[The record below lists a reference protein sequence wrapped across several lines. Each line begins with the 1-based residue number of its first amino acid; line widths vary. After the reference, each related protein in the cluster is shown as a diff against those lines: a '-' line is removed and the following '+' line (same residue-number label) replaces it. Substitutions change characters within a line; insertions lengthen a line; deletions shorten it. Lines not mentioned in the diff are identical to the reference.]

1 MNTGEKTRT
10 EGSEGHRDRT
20 RGRVRPTSAAS
31 LLLALV
37 AVTVGGCSVGGG
49 AETSLDGPAA
59 VSAPSPVSTA
69 ERSLL
74 YDAEQTLIRQC
85 MSRHGFTV
93 REVPEHPIPEH
104 RDFPYVVDD
113 VAWAREHG
121 YGSDLE
127 RRARALRDADPNRR
141 YAQSL
146 GAERRAEAMNA
157 LHGRERN
164 ALTVTLPSG
173 VEAGRSDEGCTAEA
187 ETELYGDL
195 AAWFRAE
202 AVSQELS
209 GLRRSQVTADPAYTG
224 AVRAWSACMRTRGL
238 PHPDP
243 SAARARFLD
252 APGEATP
259 TEERRTAVA
268 EAECALSSGL
278 SDTVGRLS
286 GRYGDALK
294 AEHHS
299 VFRERDRLQRA
310 ALPRARA
317 VVGTD

>member
-1 MNTGEKTRT
+1 MARLLRR
-10 EGSEGHRDRT
+10 GHR
-20 RGRVRPTSAAS
+20 VLPTSVAS
-31 LLLALV
+31 LLLALA

-49 AETSLDGPAA
+49 AETSLDVPAP
-59 VSAPSPVSTA
+59 VSTHSPVSTA

-74 YDAEQTLIRQC
+74 YDAEQTLIRRC

-93 REVPEHPIPEH
+93 RKVPEHPLPEH

-127 RRARALRDADPNRR
+127 RRARALRDTDPNRR
-141 YAQSL
+141 YAESL
-146 GAERRAEAMNA
+146 GAERRAAAMDA
-157 LHGRERN
+157 LHGRKRN

-173 VEAGRSDEGCTAEA
+173 AEVGRSDEGCTAEA

-202 AVSQELS
+202 AVTQAVS

-224 AVRAWSACMRTRGL
+224 AVRAWSACMHGRGL

-243 SAARARFLD
+243 AAARARFLD
-252 APGEATP
+252 TPGKGTP

-278 SDTVGRLS
+278 SDTVGRLTS
-286 GRYGDALK
+286 RYGDALK

-299 VFRERDRLQRA
+299 VFRERDRLRRA

-317 VVGTD
+317 IAGTD